1 MVPPTYRADDGSVKV
16 LLLPISAV
24 DRGRPR
30 SSGEPTVTDQSLDE
44 RAINTIRFLSVD
56 AVQKA
61 NSGHPGLPMGAAAP
75 AYVLWTRYL
84 RHNPSDPAWPDRD
97 RFVLSA
103 GHGSM
108 LLYSLLHLTGYDL
121 PLEQIKLFR
130 QFGSLTPGHPESHL
144 TKGVEAT
151 TGPLGQ
157 GMGNAVGMAIA
168 EAHLAA
174 RFNRPGHE
182 IINHHTYVLASD
194 GDMMEG
200 VQSEAA
206 SLAGHLKLGK
216 LIVLYD
222 DNNVSLAGSTSVSFN
237 EDVRAR
243 YAAYG
248 WHVQAVDNGNDL
260 GTVDKA
266 IQDAGEIA
274 DRPSLIA
281 IRTVIGYGAPH
292 KQGTFHVHGSPLGP
306 DEVKA
311 AKENLGWPL
320 EPAFLIPDD
329 VGAHFRAAV
338 ERGTRQQAEW
348 SRRFA
353 VYQAAFPDLA
363 AELTRRL
370 SGTLPAGWDAA
381 LPMFAADAKGL
392 ATRKASEG
400 VMQSLAAKLPELVGG
415 SGDLDPST
423 FTWLKE
429 QGDFAPP
436 SQPQEGV
443 QGAVGGAWDY
453 SGRNV
458 HFGVREHAMGAVVNG
473 MAYHG
478 GFIPYGSTFLVFSD
492 YMRPA
497 VRLSAIARLGSV
509 WVYTHDSVG
518 VGEDGPT
525 HQPVEHFL
533 ALRAIPDLLFI
544 RPCDANETVWAWKI
558 AIRNRHRPTAM
569 ALTRQNVPTL
579 DRSAYA
585 SAEGLARGAY
595 VLNPRAAVV
604 PPDVILIATGSEVQL
619 IVAAEPLLARKG
631 IAARLVSMPCW
642 ELFEEQSAEYRESVL
657 PKAMTARLAVEMG
670 SSLGWERWTGSDGAT
685 VTLDHFGASAP
696 GEVLIK
702 EFGFTT
708 EKIVTAAEALLAR
721 LGRSRR

>member
-1 MVPPTYRADDGSVKV
+1 LIWQWDLAR
-16 LLLPISAV
+16 
-24 DRGRPR
+24 
-30 SSGEPTVTDQSLDE
+30 EPTVTPQSLDE

-75 AYVLWTRYL
+75 AYVLWTRFL

-121 PLEQIKLFR
+121 PLEQIKQFR
-130 QFGSLTPGHPESHL
+130 QWGSLTPGHPESHL

-157 GMGNAVGMAIA
+157 GIGNAVGMALA

-174 RFNRPGHE
+174 RFNRPGHD
-182 IINHHTYVLASD
+182 IINHYTYVLAGD

-200 VQSEAA
+200 VQAEAV

-222 DNNVSLAGSTSVSFN
+222 DNGVSLAGSTSVSFN

-243 YAAYG
+243 FAAYG
-248 WHVQAVDNGNDL
+248 WHVQAVENGNDL
-260 GTVDKA
+260 GAVDKA
-266 IQDAGEIA
+266 LRATQQVG

-281 IRTVIGYGAPH
+281 VRTVIGYGAPH

-311 AKENLGWPL
+311 AKENLGWPV
-320 EPAFLIPDD
+320 EPPFLVPGD
-329 VGAHFRAAV
+329 VSAHFSKAV
-338 ERGTRQQAEW
+338 ERGSKEQDDW
-348 SRRFA
+348 RRRLA
-353 VYQAAFPDLA
+353 AYQAAFPDLA
-363 AELTRRL
+363 AELTRRMA
-370 SGTLPAGWDAA
+370 GALPAAWDAD
-381 LPMFAADAKGL
+381 LPAFAHDPKGL

-400 VMQSLAAKLPELVGG
+400 VMQALAKKLPELVGG
-415 SGDLDPST
+415 SADLDPST
-423 FTWLKE
+423 FTWLKG
-429 QGDFAPP
+429 QGDFAPA

-478 GFIPYGSTFLVFSD
+478 GVIPYGSTFLVFSD
-492 YMRPA
+492 YMRGA
-497 VRLSAIARLGSV
+497 VRLSALARLGSI
-509 WVYTHDSVG
+509 WVYTHDSIG

-544 RPCDANETVWAWKI
+544 RPGDANETAWAWKI

-579 DRSAYA
+579 DRSVYA
-585 SAEGLARGAY
+585 SAEGLTRGAY
-595 VLNPRAAVV
+595 VLNTRAGAAR
-604 PPDVILIATGSEVQL
+604 PNIILIATGSEVQH
-619 IVAAEPLLARKG
+619 IVAAEPILAAKG
-631 IAARLVSMPCW
+631 ITARLVSMPCW

-657 PKAMTARLAVEMG
+657 PRSVTARLAVEMG
-670 SSLGWERWTGSDGAT
+670 CSLGWERWTGTDGAT
-685 VTLDHFGASAP
+685 VTLDRFGASAP
-696 GEVLIK
+696 GEVLMK
-702 EFGFTT
+702 ELGFTT
-708 EKIVTAAEALLAR
+708 ERVVGAAEALLAR
-721 LGRSRR
+721 TGRPSRS

>member
-1 MVPPTYRADDGSVKV
+1 
-16 LLLPISAV
+16 
-24 DRGRPR
+24 
-30 SSGEPTVTDQSLDE
+30 VTSQSLDE

-61 NSGHPGLPMGAAAP
+61 NSGHPGLPMGAAAS
-75 AYVLWTRYL
+75 AYVLWTRFL
-84 RHNPSDPAWPDRD
+84 RHSPSDPAWPDRD

-121 PLEQIKLFR
+121 PLEQIKQFR
-130 QFGSLTPGHPESHL
+130 QWGSLTPGHPESHL

-157 GMGNAVGMAIA
+157 GIGNAVGMAIA

-182 IINHHTYVLASD
+182 IINHHTYVLAGD

-222 DNNVSLAGSTSVSFN
+222 DNNISLAGSTSVSFN

-243 YAAYG
+243 FAAYG
-248 WHVQAVDNGNDL
+248 WHVQMIENGNDL
-260 GTVDKA
+260 GAVDKA
-266 IQDAGEIA
+266 LQNARQVG

-281 IRTVIGYGAPH
+281 VRTIIGYGAPH

-311 AKENLGWPL
+311 AKETLGWPL
-320 EPAFLIPDD
+320 DPPFLIPDD
-329 VGAHFRAAV
+329 VRAHFRAAV
-338 ERGTRQQAEW
+338 ELGAQQQEDW
-348 SRRFA
+348 RRRFA
-353 VYQAAFPDLA
+353 AYQDAFPDLA
-363 AELTRRL
+363 AELTRRIA
-370 SGTLPAGWDAA
+370 GALPAGWDAE
-381 LPMFAADAKGL
+381 LPLFAADAKGL

-400 VMQSLAAKLPELVGG
+400 VMQALAATLPELCGG
-415 SGDLDPST
+415 SADLDPST
-423 FTWLKE
+423 FTWLKG
-429 QGDFAPP
+429 QGDFAPV
-436 SQPQEGV
+436 SQPQESV

-492 YMRPA
+492 YMRPS
-497 VRLSAIARLGSV
+497 VRLSALARLGSV
-509 WVYTHDSVG
+509 WVYTHDSIG

-544 RPCDANETVWAWKI
+544 RPGDANETAWAWKV

-579 DRSAYA
+579 DRFAYA
-585 SAEGLARGAY
+585 SAEGLTRGAY
-595 VLNPRAAVV
+595 VLNPRAGVV
-604 PPDVILIATGSEVQL
+604 PPDIILIATGSEVQL
-619 IVAAEPLLARKG
+619 IVAAEPLLAAKG

-657 PKAMTARLAVEMG
+657 PRAMTARLAVEMG
-670 SSLGWERWTGSDGAT
+670 SSLGWERWTGTDGAT
-685 VTLDHFGASAP
+685 VTLDRFGASAP
-696 GEVLIK
+696 GEVLMK

-708 EKIVTAAEALLAR
+708 EEIVTAAEALLAR
-721 LGRSRR
+721 TGRRRS

>member
-1 MVPPTYRADDGSVKV
+1 
-16 LLLPISAV
+16 
-24 DRGRPR
+24 
-30 SSGEPTVTDQSLDE
+30 
-44 RAINTIRFLSVD
+44 
-56 AVQKA
+56 
-61 NSGHPGLPMGAAAP
+61 
-75 AYVLWTRYL
+75 
-84 RHNPSDPAWPDRD
+84 
-97 RFVLSA
+97 
-103 GHGSM
+103 
-108 LLYSLLHLTGYDL
+108 
-121 PLEQIKLFR
+121 
-130 QFGSLTPGHPESHL
+130 
-144 TKGVEAT
+144 
-151 TGPLGQ
+151 
-157 GMGNAVGMAIA
+157 
-168 EAHLAA
+168 
-174 RFNRPGHE
+174 
-182 IINHHTYVLASD
+182 
-194 GDMMEG
+194 
-200 VQSEAA
+200 
-206 SLAGHLKLGK
+206 
-216 LIVLYD
+216 
-222 DNNVSLAGSTSVSFN
+222 
-237 EDVRAR
+237 
-243 YAAYG
+243 
-248 WHVQAVDNGNDL
+248 
-260 GTVDKA
+260 
-266 IQDAGEIA
+266 
-274 DRPSLIA
+274 
-281 IRTVIGYGAPH
+281 
-292 KQGTFHVHGSPLGP
+292 
-306 DEVKA
+306 
-311 AKENLGWPL
+311 
-320 EPAFLIPDD
+320 
-329 VGAHFRAAV
+329 
-338 ERGTRQQAEW
+338 
-348 SRRFA
+348 
-353 VYQAAFPDLA
+353 
-363 AELTRRL
+363 
-370 SGTLPAGWDAA
+370 
-381 LPMFAADAKGL
+381 
-392 ATRKASEG
+392 
-400 VMQSLAAKLPELVGG
+400 MQSLAAKLPELVGG

-436 SQPQEGV
+436 SQPQVGV

-509 WVYTHDSVG
+509 WVFTHDSVG

-721 LGRSRR
+721 LGRGRR